1 MDIVEYAANEIKSM
15 TLEQLNILKTNYM
28 QDVKRTKKQARI
40 LKLTVDD
47 PRHPD
52 RLRADYKYKEAKS
65 NLSFIEMCIEAKK
78 IRNAGK

>member
-15 TLEQLNILKTNYM
+15 TLEQLNNYM

-78 IRNAGK
+78 IRNARK

>member
-1 MDIVEYAANEIKSM
+1 MDIVEYAANEIKLM
-15 TLEQLNILKTNYM
+15 TLEQLNILKINYM
-28 QDVKRTKKQARI
+28 QDVKRTEKQARI

-78 IRNAGK
+78 IRDVGK